1 MTTPSDVVRSNTRV
15 IGASAVIGAPYPEP
29 GSAFATPA
37 DPPALDVASRGVELA
52 VTVVDFFGALAR
64 PMANPAAL
72 PMTSAMTAA
81 AASALRTFARG
92 ARTSRPDSSLASTGP
107 ARPSSARARSRRKRS
122 TSGRTS
128 SSGAGIGTL
137 QCGVHG
143 IEPGLDVP
151 TVGIDGL
158 QLHLAARHALA
169 PAAARHRA
177 HRGLPDAPQVA
188 GGIVHLLHHR
198 PVVPRPRQRV
208 GSRFATELD
217 AVGGDERTADAGL
230 DVRDEAVEAVLLRK
244 RCPHRHDLHA
254 RGEPRAA
261 RSCHSTC
268 S

>member
-137 QCGVHG
+137 QCGVQARERALQVVAQRRDRTGHG
-143 IEPGLDVP
+143 
-151 TVGIDGL
+151 VGRF
-158 QLHLAARHALA
+158 A
-169 PAAARHRA
+169 
-177 HRGLPDAPQVA
+177 
-188 GGIVHLLHHR
+188 
-198 PVVPRPRQRV
+198 QRV
-208 GSRFATELD
+208 
-217 AVGGDERTADAGL
+217 AVAVHEEHGGA
-230 DVRDEAVEAVLLRK
+230 LLR
-244 RCPHRHDLHA
+244 RQGGE
-254 RGEPRAA
+254 RGI
-261 RSCHSTC
+261 
-268 S
+268 